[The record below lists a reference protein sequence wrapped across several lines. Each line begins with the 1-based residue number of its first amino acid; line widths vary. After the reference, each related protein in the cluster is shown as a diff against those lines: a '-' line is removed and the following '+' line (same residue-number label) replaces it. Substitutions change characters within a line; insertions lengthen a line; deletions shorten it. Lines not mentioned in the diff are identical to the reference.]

1 METETYHNICK
12 RKGELGFFLY
22 IGRKGICFGCT
33 HAWVRLWGQ
42 QCGQTVDAP
51 ALAAR
56 QTERDEAAAAQQ
68 QRGDAVRAR
77 AAEAAARRG

>member
-1 METETYHNICK
+1 METETYHNIYK

-42 QCGQTVDAP
+42 QCGQTVDATALP
-51 ALAAR
+51 ASPAVLR
-56 QTERDEAAAAQQ
+56 KKEEDGSETEPW
-68 QRGDAVRAR
+68 
-77 AAEAAARRG
+77 